1 MESLEAVTCGAWTLQ
16 LLPSVH
22 ARPPLRDA
30 RLLHATL
37 AQPVLAFVGGAF
49 VLRAAAFVGGTHLHI
64 DLTTALGAGSV
75 PVRIDLARGE
85 WTTPANNS
93 AQSVARLQ
101 EQFGSRGAVVAP
113 WPVAP
118 PPPAAASQASAEA
131 PPGQAPAGAAVPLDV
146 APAAEGAKA
155 PGQALQVHTADGR
168 WTFVLVP
175 SEVCETDGAG
185 VSRPHYHARL
195 VDNDDGAVVV
205 DTALTGDLVW
215 RLPDELQIRRSFG
228 DDRWLGV
235 SLQRATFWRDSWREP
250 MSSEFPLQRL
260 PAALAR

>member
-49 VLRAAAFVGGTHLHI
+49 VLRAAGFVDGTHLQL
-64 DLTTALGAGSV
+64 DLAPASGVGSV

-93 AQSVARLQ
+93 ACSVARLQ
-101 EQFGSRGAVVAP
+101 EQFGARGAVVAP

-118 PPPAAASQASAEA
+118 PPVVVSPVQAGPGPEPVPARAVTPSDGGPTVRPRAAA
-131 PPGQAPAGAAVPLDV
+131 G
-146 APAAEGAKA
+146 
-155 PGQALQVHTADGR
+155 ALQVHTADGR

-205 DTALTGDLVW
+205 DTTLTGDLVW
-215 RLPDELQIRRSFG
+215 LLPDELQIRRSFG

-235 SLQRATFWRDSWREP
+235 SLQRATFWRDSWRET
-250 MSSEFPLQRL
+250 MSAEFPLQRL